1 MGNEDF
7 IKTVRAEVEA
17 DCWVTITELLERCQA
32 SRRTINLV
40 LTVDLGLSKKL
51 ARWVPKMLSKK
62 LLEPLRARHF

>member
-1 MGNEDF
+1 MRNDDF

-17 DCWVTITELLERCQA
+17 DCRVTITELVERCQA

-40 LTVDLGLSKKL
+40 LTVDLGLSKKS

-62 LLEPLRARHF
+62 LLELLRARHF